1 MVFKKGHPDF
11 RKNATRGS
19 YARELAENETVR
31 LWYENLKRKSD
42 LTAGVYLR
50 GLNYYC
56 KRMETDPDKILR
68 DASND
73 NGDLLQRDF
82 MKFVSVMES
91 EGKKGAYIARYKK
104 VIHSWAK
111 FNAIRFRL
119 IANIENENIN
129 ENVQDERVP
138 TNEEL
143 GKILRRAGLRERVSI
158 ALMAFSGLRPQ
169 VLGNS
174 EGKDALRLKD
184 IADIE
189 ITSDKEGNQSV
200 RAIKDIPLIKVRF
213 NLSKRRFRYHTFLCP
228 EGTKYLIEYLEDR
241 IRSGEK
247 LNEESPILQFD
258 QDMKKEHEVLSTH
271 YLTKAIRETVR
282 EAGFEWRPY
291 VFRAY
296 FATGMDI
303 AESKGLVSHSWRQ
316 HWMGHMGD
324 IESKYSTNKKL
335 PEDILERM
343 RESYSKASRFLETED
358 HGIKEEDLAK
368 ITSNTMKETAIMILE
383 TAYGMKLSGKEK
395 EELMALDI
403 NDLQERL
410 KEIFRDKKAEV
421 LNNGNRHKTIPERDL
436 ETYLNKGWEL
446 VQIYPRGDKAVIKL
460 PS

>member
-1 MVFKKGHPDF
+1 MAFKKGHPDF
-11 RKNATRGS
+11 RKNASEGG
-19 YARELAENETVR
+19 YARDLTENETVK
-31 LWYENLKRKSD
+31 LWFENLKRKSD

-56 KRMETDPDKILR
+56 KRMETDPSKILK
-68 DASND
+68 DASID

-82 MKFVSVMES
+82 MKFVSIMES

-104 VIHSWAK
+104 VIHSWTK
-111 FNAIRFRL
+111 FNAVRFRL

-143 GKILRRAGLRERVSI
+143 GKILRKAGLRERVSI
-158 ALMAFSGLRPQ
+158 SLMAFSGIRPQ

-174 EGKDALRLKD
+174 EGKDGLRLKD
-184 IADIE
+184 LSDIE
-189 ITSDKEGNQSV
+189 IINEDKGKQSI
-200 RAIKDIPLIKVRF
+200 RANKDILLIKVRF
-213 NLSKRRFRYHTFLCP
+213 NLSKKRFRYHTFLCP
-228 EGTKYLIEYLEDR
+228 EGTRYLIEYLEDR
-241 IRSGEK
+241 IRSGEI

-258 QDMKKEHEVLSTH
+258 QDSKKEHEVLSTH

-282 EAGFEWRPY
+282 GSGFEWRPY

-316 HWMGHMGD
+316 HWMGHIGD

-343 RESYSKASRFLETED
+343 RESYSNASKFLETEERGIPEKQHNKDIRDMVLLMLTSAGYTQDEIERD
-358 HGIKEEDLAK
+358 HLLDLEIPDIAK
-368 ITSNTMKETAIMILE
+368 KIS
-383 TAYGMKLSGKEK
+383 EK
-395 EELMALDI
+395 KSMA
-403 NDLQERL
+403 
-410 KEIFRDKKAEV
+410 V
-421 LNNGNRHKTIPERDL
+421 NNGNPQKVVSFKEV
-436 ETYLNKGWEL
+436 ETYIEQGWEY
-446 VQIYPRGDKAVIKL
+446 VRDFPPNKAIVKL